1 MLTFICSISTYY
13 RQNFG
18 QNGLPLCETSKSFCK
33 SFHLGFEEAGKLVT
47 GVVVQVRRKVDRLQI
62 WTSSFDDSE
71 SLISIGKKY
80 KTVLKFDENRRV
92 LQYQRHSDSVSKHG
106 STTRAILQV
115 QPVAK
120 RRCKLKVKRQTS
132 SLFECIEIHLLNENN
147 TSQRTPN
154 PTYYYLLSIRY
165 MAQVI

>member
-1 MLTFICSISTYY
+1 M
-13 RQNFG
+13 
-18 QNGLPLCETSKSFCK
+18 
-33 SFHLGFEEAGKLVT
+33 T

-115 QPVAK
+115 
-120 RRCKLKVKRQTS
+120 
-132 SLFECIEIHLLNENN
+132 
-147 TSQRTPN
+147 
-154 PTYYYLLSIRY
+154 
-165 MAQVI
+165 